1 MPKANVKS
9 TINVLGSMS
18 GTSMDAIDF
27 ALCKIPLE
35 NKSEI
40 KLIGSFSVKYP
51 KNLFKKLTLAVNDKL
66 KTSEMTNLHFEL
78 GKFYANAID
87 KYKKKSHIDLIGI
100 HGQTVYHN
108 EGISTLQICNPSFI
122 AHKLKTPVVS
132 NFRSMHIAV
141 GGRGAPIANFFHQA
155 ISNKIKTKCKAFQN
169 TGGIANVTYLEK
181 NKMIAFDTGP
191 GNMLID
197 GFMKTLNKKIDL
209 NGKLAL
215 SGSPQKQVVNN
226 ILKLKVFK
234 KNNFGREQFGEEFL
248 KKIMSKLKNH
258 SISDKAAT
266 ISELTVGSIVQSYK
280 KLPRLPETIVLCG
293 GGAKNQYIL
302 KRLQESFKNS
312 KVITSEDIGWPV
324 SMIEP
329 AAIALLAAYR
339 LYDIKVTVDT
349 KKGDVKTLL
358 GEITQSFS

>member
-1 MPKANVKS
+1 MAQATVKS

-27 ALCKIPLE
+27 ALCKISLK
-35 NKSEI
+35 NKKITDI
-40 KLIGSFSVKYP
+40 KLIDSFSVKHP
-51 KNLFKKLTLAVNDKL
+51 KKLYDKLILATTDKL
-66 KTSEMTNLHFEL
+66 KTSEITNLHFEL
-78 GKFYANAID
+78 GKFYANTID
-87 KYKKKSHIDLIGI
+87 KYKKKSRVDLIGI
-100 HGQTVYHN
+100 HGQTAYHN
-108 EGISTLQICNPSFI
+108 EGISSLQICNPSFI
-122 AHKLKTPVVS
+122 AHKLKTPVAS

-141 GGRGAPIANFFHQA
+141 GGLGAPIANFFHKA
-155 ISNKIKTKCKAFQN
+155 ISDRIKTKSKAFQN
-169 TGGIANVTYLEK
+169 IGGIGNVTYLEK

-197 GFMKTLNKKIDL
+197 GFMKTLNKNLDL
-209 NGKLAL
+209 NGKLAM
-215 SGSPQKQVVNN
+215 SGTPQKQIVNS
-226 ILKLKVFK
+226 ILKSKVFK

-248 KKIMSKLKNH
+248 KKVILKLQNR
-258 SISDKAAT
+258 SIPDKVAT
-266 ISELTVGSIVQSYK
+266 ISELTVSSIVRSYK

-302 KRLQESFKNS
+302 KRLKESFKNS

-339 LYDIKVTVDT
+339 LYGIKVTVDT
-349 KKGDVKTLL
+349 KKGGVKTLL
-358 GEITQSFS
+358 GEITRS